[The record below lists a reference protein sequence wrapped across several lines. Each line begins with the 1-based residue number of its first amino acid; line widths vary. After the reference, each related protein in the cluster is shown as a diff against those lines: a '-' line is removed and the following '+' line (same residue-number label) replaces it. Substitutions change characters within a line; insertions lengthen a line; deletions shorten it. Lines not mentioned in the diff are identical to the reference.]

1 MMKMPVVEG
10 VKFHCDKCGGWF
22 EELWEIRRIVNR
34 DIHSAVWP
42 SNNHMYCKDCTN
54 NVWHYDVL
62 GNKE

>member
-1 MMKMPVVEG
+1 VSNST
-10 VKFHCDKCGGWF
+10 DKCGGWF